1 MPVMRSVLALS
12 TGEWLA
18 LGAPAIGAASA
29 LLGVAANLLLGGAR
43 AERDRKRAL
52 HARALEAITAYG
64 ETPYRIRRRAPGP
77 EYRAALSD
85 DLSRVK
91 AEIDVCRVLL
101 AADGDD
107 RISRAYDELYE
118 LARRTVGTQAH
129 LAWKADLVVA
139 DEGMNMGEVF
149 RSLAEFQA
157 ARDAFAND
165 LRRATL
171 ARRKRLARRLTVR
184 RRSRKK
190 MEGPGYPPIQDL
202 PAPVAARGLSAGG
215 GRAIANDTRP
225 AEPMS
230 PGLDDGPRTGL

>member
-18 LGAPAIGAASA
+18 LGAPAVGAAGA
-29 LLGVAANLLLGGAR
+29 LLGVTANLLLGGAR

-64 ETPYRIRRRAPGP
+64 EMPYRIRRRAPGA

-91 AEIDVCRVLL
+91 AEVDVCRVLL
-101 AADGDD
+101 AADGND
-107 RISRAYDELYE
+107 RISSAYDELYD

-129 LAWKADLVVA
+129 LAWKADLIVD
-139 DEGMNMGEVF
+139 DEDMNMGEVF
-149 RSLAEFQA
+149 RNLTEFQA
-157 ARDAFAND
+157 ARDAFASD

-171 ARRKRLARRLTVR
+171 ARRKRLARRFAAW

-190 MEGPGYPPIQDL
+190 AVGPTGPPMQDL
-202 PAPVAARGLSAGG
+202 PAPVAAAGL
-215 GRAIANDTRP
+215 P
-225 AEPMS
+225 AAEDQAVENGDNPQ
-230 PGLDDGPRTGL
+230 